1 VDDRGDGGRK
11 VFREEKKVFIV
22 ILSRDKVKVYSEN
35 NPGDPEKTPKK
46 DFSKV
51 SKKGD
56 RIPKR
61 HIWGFY
67 RKVY

>member
-1 VDDRGDGGRK
+1 VDDHGDGGRK
-11 VFREEKKVFIV
+11 VFREEKKVFLVEIKLKFIRRIIPV
-22 ILSRDKVKVYSEN
+22 TRRKLR
-35 NPGDPEKTPKK
+35 KK

>member
-46 DFSKV
+46 RF
-51 SKKGD
+51 
-56 RIPKR
+56 
-61 HIWGFY
+61 
-67 RKVY
+67 